1 MKKLLLPVA
10 LFLLSLSSNLISQ
23 TRTPESDL
31 AAFIKFSRSMRQDFN
46 SRGIES
52 RKRWFSAPLY
62 KLFLNELKR
71 QDEYLKKNPSDMPY
85 FGDGVPFQ
93 PVDETCE
100 AGKRSYRYTYTVG
113 VGVVSGDSAEV
124 PVTFAYPAACKIPPI
139 VYKFK
144 VVRSNTGW
152 LVDDVDY
159 GDGKTLVADL
169 NRTEY

>member
-1 MKKLLLPVA
+1 MKKVFLLAAIFV
-10 LFLLSLSSNLISQ
+10 LSLSSSVISQ
-23 TRTPESDL
+23 THTPETDL

-46 SRGIES
+46 SRGVES
-52 RKRWFSAPLY
+52 RKQWFSAPLY

-71 QDEYLKKNPSDMPY
+71 QDEYLKKNPTDMPY

-93 PVDETCE
+93 PIDETCE
-100 AGKRSYRYTYTVG
+100 AGKRSYRYSYTVG
-113 VGVVSGDSAEV
+113 KDVVSGDSATV
-124 PVTFAYPAACKIPPI
+124 PATFAYPAACKIPPI

-144 VVRSNTGW
+144 MVRSKAGW

-169 NRTEY
+169 NRNEY

>member
-1 MKKLLLPVA
+1 MKKVFLLAAIFV
-10 LFLLSLSSNLISQ
+10 LSLSSRVISQ
-23 TRTPESDL
+23 THTPETDL

-46 SRGIES
+46 SRGVES
-52 RKRWFSAPLY
+52 RKQWFSAPLY

-71 QDEYLKKNPSDMPY
+71 QDEYLKKNPTDMPY

-93 PVDETCE
+93 PIDETCE
-100 AGKRSYRYTYTVG
+100 AGKRSYRYSYTVG
-113 VGVVSGDSAEV
+113 KGVVSGDSATV

-144 VVRSNTGW
+144 MVRSKARW
-152 LVDDVDY
+152 LVDDIDY

-169 NRTEY
+169 NRNEY

>member
-1 MKKLLLPVA
+1 MKKVFLLAAIFV
-10 LFLLSLSSNLISQ
+10 LSLSSSVISQ
-23 TRTPESDL
+23 THTPETDL

-46 SRGIES
+46 SRGVES
-52 RKRWFSAPLY
+52 RKQWFSAPLHE
-62 KLFLNELKR
+62 LFLNELKR
-71 QDEYLKKNPSDMPY
+71 QDEYLKKNPTDMPY

-93 PVDETCE
+93 PIDETCE
-100 AGKRSYRYTYTVG
+100 AGKRSYRYSYTVG
-113 VGVVSGDSAEV
+113 KGVVSGDSATV

-144 VVRSNTGW
+144 MVRSKAGW

-169 NRTEY
+169 NRNEY

>member
-1 MKKLLLPVA
+1 MKKLLLLVA
-10 LFLLSLSSNLISQ
+10 LFVLSLSSNAVSQ
-23 TRTPESDL
+23 TGAPEADL
-31 AAFIKFSRSMRQDFN
+31 TAFIKFSRSMRQDFN
-46 SRGIES
+46 SRGVEA
-52 RKRWFSAPLY
+52 RKRWFSQPLY

-93 PVDETCE
+93 PIDETCE
-100 AGKRSYRYTYTVG
+100 AGKRSFRYTYTVG
-113 VGVVSGDSAEV
+113 KGSVAGDSATV

-139 VYKFK
+139 IYKFK
-144 VVRSNTGW
+144 VIKSKTGW

-169 NRTEY
+169 KRVEY

>member
-1 MKKLLLPVA
+1 MKKVFLLAAIFV
-10 LFLLSLSSNLISQ
+10 LSLSSSVISQ
-23 TRTPESDL
+23 THTPETDL

-46 SRGIES
+46 SRGVES
-52 RKRWFSAPLY
+52 RKQWFSAPLY

-71 QDEYLKKNPSDMPY
+71 QDEYLKKNPTDMPY

-93 PVDETCE
+93 PIDETCK
-100 AGKRSYRYTYTVG
+100 AGKRSYRYSYTVG
-113 VGVVSGDSAEV
+113 KGVVSGDSATV

-144 VVRSNTGW
+144 MVKSKAGW

-169 NRTEY
+169 NRNEY

>member
-1 MKKLLLPVA
+1 MKKLLLLVA
-10 LFLLSLSSNLISQ
+10 LFVLSLSSNVVSQ
-23 TRTPESDL
+23 TNSPETDL

-46 SRGIES
+46 SRGVES
-52 RKRWFSAPLY
+52 RKRWFSRPLY
-62 KLFLNELKR
+62 ELFLNELKR

-93 PVDETCE
+93 PIDETCE
-100 AGKRSYRYTYTVG
+100 AGKRSFRYTYTVG
-113 VGVVSGDSAEV
+113 KGLVTGDSATV

-139 VYKFK
+139 IYKFK
-144 VVRSNTGW
+144 VIKSKTGW

-169 NRTEY
+169 KRVEY

>member
-1 MKKLLLPVA
+1 MKNLLLLAILLV
-10 LFLLSLSSNLISQ
+10 LSLPSNVVSQ
-23 TRTPESDL
+23 THTPEADL

-46 SRGIES
+46 SRGVEA
-52 RKRWFSAPLY
+52 RKHWFSAPLY

-93 PVDETCE
+93 PIDETCE
-100 AGKRSYRYTYTVG
+100 AGKRSYRYRYTVG
-113 VGVVSGDSAEV
+113 KGLVAGEAATV
-124 PVTFAYPAACKIPPI
+124 PVTFAYPAVCKIPPI

-144 VVRSNTGW
+144 VIKSKTGW

-169 NRTEY
+169 NRADY

>member
-1 MKKLLLPVA
+1 MKKLLLLVA
-10 LFLLSLSSNLISQ
+10 LFVLSLSSNVVSQ
-23 TRTPESDL
+23 TNSPETEI

-46 SRGIES
+46 SRGVES
-52 RKRWFSAPLY
+52 RKRWFSRPLY
-62 KLFLNELKR
+62 ELFLNELKR

-93 PVDETCE
+93 PIDETCE
-100 AGKRSYRYTYTVG
+100 AGKRSFRYTYTVG
-113 VGVVSGDSAEV
+113 KGLVTGDSATV

-139 VYKFK
+139 IYKFK
-144 VVRSNTGW
+144 VIKSKAGW

-169 NRTEY
+169 HRAEY

>member
-1 MKKLLLPVA
+1 MKKLLLLAAIFV
-10 LFLLSLSSNLISQ
+10 LSLSSNAISQ
-23 TRTPESDL
+23 TSAPETDL
-31 AAFIKFSRSMRQDFN
+31 AAFIKFSRSMKQDFN
-46 SRGIES
+46 KQGVEA

-71 QDEYLKKNPSDMPY
+71 QDEFLKKNPSDMPY

-93 PVDETCE
+93 PIDETCE
-100 AGKRSYRYTYTVG
+100 AGKRSFRYSYTVG
-113 VGVVSGDSAEV
+113 KSAVADESATV

-144 VVRSNTGW
+144 IVKSKTGW

-159 GDGKTLVADL
+159 GHGKTLVADL
-169 NRTEY
+169 NRAEY

>member
-1 MKKLLLPVA
+1 MKNLLLLA
-10 LFLLSLSSNLISQ
+10 FLLVLSLSSDVVSQ
-23 TRTPESDL
+23 TNTPEADL
-31 AAFIKFSRSMRQDFN
+31 AAFIKFSHSMQQGFN

-71 QDEYLKKNPSDMPY
+71 QNEYLKKFPTDMPY

-93 PVDETCE
+93 PIDETCE
-100 AGKRSYRYTYTVG
+100 AGKRSYRYSYTVG
-113 VGVVSGDSAEV
+113 KGVVAGDAATV

-144 VVRSNTGW
+144 VIRSKSGW

-159 GDGKTLVADL
+159 GDGKTLVVDL
-169 NRTEY
+169 NRAEY